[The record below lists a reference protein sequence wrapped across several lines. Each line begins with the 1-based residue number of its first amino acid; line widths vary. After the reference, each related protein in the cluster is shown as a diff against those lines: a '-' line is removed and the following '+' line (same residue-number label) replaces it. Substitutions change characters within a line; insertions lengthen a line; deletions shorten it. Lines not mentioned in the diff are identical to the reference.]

1 MTDRCCTPLDS
12 IQVCCTGREVQ
23 PSSAAT
29 LRRPNTKSIV
39 HTHSQPTAHKQPSH
53 RTYTQSFP
61 RCGTLLPTPH
71 QAAHRTSSLSP
82 FTHTT
87 QHSRQAQ
94 PQKTQTPAA
103 QEQLPHQSR
112 MRHNATWLTLQ
123 RLMPQHALHQPILT
137 VQWPA
142 LIPTTHR
149 TQTQCL
155 PCPGTKPT
163 PTPHKAARCTAQPL
177 YFRPHTTA

>member
-94 PQKTQTPAA
+94 PQKKHRRQPHKSSCPSVTHEAQRHMAHPTEADTPARSSPA
-103 QEQLPHQSR
+103 NPYGTVASPHP
-112 MRHNATWLTLQ
+112 HNTQNTDTVSS
-123 RLMPQHALHQPILT
+123 MPWH
-137 VQWPA
+137 
-142 LIPTTHR
+142 
-149 TQTQCL
+149 
-155 PCPGTKPT
+155 
-163 PTPHKAARCTAQPL
+163 
-177 YFRPHTTA
+177 